1 MMEQS
6 MQLLKSIFNSIRRRL
21 GISRP
26 AAPPVEVI
34 VVDPSDEAK
43 SKTET
48 PEFTER
54 RRFLNQIS
62 IGLSGLLGI
71 VLATPV
77 LGFVFGPRRDE
88 IETAW
93 RPIGAVEDFPLGQT
107 VRTTFLDPSPL
118 PWAGFSARTAAYVR
132 QESEGQ
138 FIALSVYCTHVGCP
152 IWWTDEAQLFMCPC
166 HGGSFFRDG
175 SVAGGPPRFPLE
187 RYEIRIRNGQV
198 EILARPQPLPT

>member
-1 MMEQS
+1 MK
-6 MQLLKSIFNSIRRRL
+6 LINSIFQRIGRLL

-34 VVDPSDEAK
+34 VVEASSEEE
-43 SKTET
+43 SKTEM

-54 RRFLNQIS
+54 RRFLNQVS

-88 IETAW
+88 IETVW
-93 RPIGAVEDFPLGQT
+93 RPIGALDDFPIGRT
-107 VRTTFLDPSPL
+107 VRATFLDPSPL
-118 PWAGFSARTAAYVR
+118 PWAGYAAQSAAYVR

-152 IWWTDEAQLFMCPC
+152 IWWTEESQIFMCPC

-175 SVAGGPPRFPLE
+175 AVAGGPPRLPLE
-187 RYEIRIRNGQV
+187 RYEIRVRDGQV

>member
-1 MMEQS
+1 
-6 MQLLKSIFNSIRRRL
+6 MQLLKSVFNRIGRLL

-26 AAPPVEVI
+26 AAPPTEI
-34 VVDPSDEAK
+34 VVVDASDDGE

-54 RRFLNQIS
+54 RRFLNQVS

-77 LGFVFGPRRDE
+77 LGFVFGPRRSETE
-88 IETAW
+88 IAW
-93 RPIGAVEDFPLGQT
+93 RPIGAIEDFPVGQT
-107 VRTTFLDPSPL
+107 VRATFLDPSPL
-118 PWAGFSARTAAYVR
+118 PWAGFSAQTAAYVR

-138 FIALSVYCTHVGCP
+138 FTALSVYCTHVGCP
-152 IWWTDEAQLFMCPC
+152 IWWTDEAQLFLCPC
-166 HGGSFFRDG
+166 HGGSFFRNG
-175 SVAGGPPRFPLE
+175 AVAGGPPRTALE
-187 RYEIRIRNGQV
+187 RYDIRVRDGQV